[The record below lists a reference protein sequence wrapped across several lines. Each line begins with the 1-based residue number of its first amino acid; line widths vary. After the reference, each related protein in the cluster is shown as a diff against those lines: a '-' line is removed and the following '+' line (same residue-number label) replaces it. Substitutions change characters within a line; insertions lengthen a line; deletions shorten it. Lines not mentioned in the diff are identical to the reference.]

1 MISEFGLAAVSIAV
15 IFVGVT
21 DLVLHLLTRPHLS
34 PARARHAAHRHAD
47 EIHARADQL
56 RLIGQLTHH
65 TCTPACPKTP
75 ASSAMLIPRS
85 LLAGPRVA
93 AETPPTA
100 ATLPQPGAAPTDGGT
115 DGGPAAV
122 PFSTAASGRAAGA
135 ELANSAPTQLP
146 RRIVARVE
154 ERAA

>member
-47 EIHARADQL
+47 EIRARADQL
-56 RLIGQLTHH
+56 RLIGQLAHH

-100 ATLPQPGAAPTDGGT
+100 ATPQPGAALTDGGA

-135 ELANSAPTQLP
+135 EAGPSAPTQLP
-146 RRIVARVE
+146 RHEAARVE